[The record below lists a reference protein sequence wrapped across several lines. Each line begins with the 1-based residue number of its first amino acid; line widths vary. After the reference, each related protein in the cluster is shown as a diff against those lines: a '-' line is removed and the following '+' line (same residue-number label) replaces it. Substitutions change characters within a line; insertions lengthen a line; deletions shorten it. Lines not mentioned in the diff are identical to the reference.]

1 MPEPR
6 TLFLSIA
13 AGIGAF
19 ALLLLIISV
28 GTTTWLD
35 DGLGDTIGLF
45 RKCYGGNVPIA
56 DNSNNSA
63 GCYAENRVTQAGL
76 SVFGI
81 LLLSFGV
88 IALIASIFIQQPIVL
103 WSSLILYY
111 FASMFVMSAYAT
123 WGVYSRDSYS
133 YLFPA
138 VPPVTTSND
147 TRHTGLGASYNLCVA
162 AHYFLWTALT
172 VLAFAA
178 GYAYNA
184 DRNTN
189 G

>member
-13 AGIGAF
+13 AGVGAF

-35 DGLGDTIGLF
+35 DGYGNTIGLF
-45 RKCYGGNVPIA
+45 RKCYGSNTTIIT
-56 DNSNNSA
+56 DNSSNGP
-63 GCYAENRVTQAGL
+63 GCYAENRVTQGGL

-133 YLFPA
+133 YFFPA
-138 VPPVTTSND
+138 YPPVTSTD
-147 TRHTGLGASYNLCVA
+147 IRHTGLGASYNLCVA

>member
-1 MPEPR
+1 MPD
-6 TLFLSIA
+6 TSKISLIVAASI
-13 AGIGAF
+13 GGF

-28 GTTTWLD
+28 GTVTWAD
-35 DGLGDTIGLF
+35 DGNGNTIGLF
-45 RKCYGGNVPIA
+45 RSCYGSNIA
-56 DNSNNSA
+56 SLISGA
-63 GCYAENRVTQAGL
+63 TSGCFSLNQVTQGGL

-111 FASMFVMSAYAT
+111 FASMFVMSTYAT

-133 YLFPA
+133 YFFPA
-138 VPPVTTSND
+138 YPPVTSTD
-147 TRHTGLGASYNLCVA
+147 IRHTGLGNSYNLCVA

-172 VLAFAA
+172 VLAFGA